1 MIDDRELWA
10 CANLLL
16 RQHGAG
22 AAEIA
27 EARAEALGAGGTPD
41 GQRAFRRIASH
52 IRTLGAIAPV
62 DRPH

>member
-16 RQHGAG
+16 RQHGAE
-22 AAEIA
+22 AAGIA
-27 EARAEALGAGGTPD
+27 EARAETLGAGGAPD

-52 IRTLGAIAPV
+52 IRTLGVFAPV
-62 DRPH
+62 GRPH